1 MDLEHGFGLFA
12 LGMILTVL
20 GFGIAFY
27 FGSKQTKPE
36 PELTEVE
43 KLKIYTMLKK
53 IKKSEYQDYA
63 DCIRSDQISA
73 AGVLDLMKD
82 KSFYKWYKKKY
93 L

>member
-43 KLKIYTMLKK
+43 KSIKDIYNVKL
-53 IKKSEYQDYA
+53 
-63 DCIRSDQISA
+63 SDTE
-73 AGVLDLMKD
+73 
-82 KSFYKWYKKKY
+82 
-93 L
+93 